1 MHRLDRSV
9 EYVMDKEKT
18 SRTGAGSAA
27 SSLEEAVD
35 YARDRE
41 KTECGV
47 FESAIGCTLET
58 AYRDMRANKE
68 RWGQM
73 DGVQGYHLVQSFA
86 EGELTPELAHR
97 IGLELAERLLH
108 GQYPAVIA
116 THLNTHC
123 LHNHIVWDS
132 VAMDTGRKYRS
143 SAKTYYTGVR
153 AESDRLCRQYGLSV
167 LESPESEHGKKQSG
181 KWMAEQ
187 NGKPTWRTAIRQ
199 DVDGAIAASLTWR
212 QFVKALEGQ
221 GYELR
226 MQRKYPTLKPPGKE
240 RCVRFKTLGKQY
252 TPEAI
257 RKLMKGPAEAEPVQE
272 QPKLSREEYAAQ
284 KKAEREELWTRID
297 ALTVDAFKD
306 GSSLRGFLDFTAQCS
321 PERIENLLLFH
332 SDAPEVT
339 WLKTFDEWKQA
350 GRSVRG
356 GEAGY
361 TALIGQD
368 YTREDGTAAS
378 GYYVG
383 KKFDVSQTRGRQPD
397 RAPVYAADELV
408 TAVFTNSPV
417 RLAVSEAV
425 PEGIQA
431 QYAAQNRT
439 IYVRN
444 NMDAQTTFLAIA
456 REQAAAS
463 YDIHD
468 GRFSRAAYS
477 AQSYCAAYVA
487 AKKYGLDVRSFSF
500 DRVCQMCS
508 GLEPQEQ
515 RRFLSDV
522 KQAAY
527 TVERTV
533 RRGLNEMELS
543 STPEPACSVEVH
555 ASMEQTERPARTKKA
570 SQPQRE

>member
-1 MHRLDRSV
+1 
-9 EYVMDKEKT
+9 MD
-18 SRTGAGSAA
+18 
-27 SSLEEAVD
+27 
-35 YARDRE
+35 
-41 KTECGV
+41 
-47 FESAIGCTLET
+47 
-58 AYRDMRANKE
+58 
-68 RWGQM
+68 
-73 DGVQGYHLVQSFA
+73 
-86 EGELTPELAHR
+86 LT
-97 IGLELAERLLH
+97 
-108 GQYPAVIA
+108 
-116 THLNTHC
+116 
-123 LHNHIVWDS
+123 
-132 VAMDTGRKYRS
+132 
-143 SAKTYYTGVR
+143 
-153 AESDRLCRQYGLSV
+153 
-167 LESPESEHGKKQSG
+167 
-181 KWMAEQ
+181 
-187 NGKPTWRTAIRQ
+187 
-199 DVDGAIAASLTWR
+199 
-212 QFVKALEGQ
+212 
-221 GYELR
+221 
-226 MQRKYPTLKPPGKE
+226 
-240 RCVRFKTLGKQY
+240 
-252 TPEAI
+252 
-257 RKLMKGPAEAEPVQE
+257 KLMKGPAEAEPVQE

-332 SDAPEVT
+332 SDAPEAT

-356 GEAGY
+356 GEVGY

-408 TAVFTNSPV
+408 TALFTNSPV

-543 STPEPACSVEVH
+543 ATPEPACSVEVH
-555 ASMEQTERPARTKKA
+555 ASMEQTERPARTKRRHSRSGNEPFVFRKFSDGEWLSLWRCGSLKVMKQETEASAMARERLYRMTEIQRNMLVVALTDEYRKQKA
-570 SQPQRE
+570 RGVPYPPIGRLAVRAEDAPRHKNRLPWDKERLYDLYLNDAEWRMARDALNALRSWRFSVGKGDGGTDDALHRVMSAKYKKAPER

>member
-1 MHRLDRSV
+1 M
-9 EYVMDKEKT
+9 
-18 SRTGAGSAA
+18 
-27 SSLEEAVD
+27 
-35 YARDRE
+35 
-41 KTECGV
+41 
-47 FESAIGCTLET
+47 
-58 AYRDMRANKE
+58 
-68 RWGQM
+68 
-73 DGVQGYHLVQSFA
+73 
-86 EGELTPELAHR
+86 
-97 IGLELAERLLH
+97 
-108 GQYPAVIA
+108 
-116 THLNTHC
+116 
-123 LHNHIVWDS
+123 
-132 VAMDTGRKYRS
+132 
-143 SAKTYYTGVR
+143 
-153 AESDRLCRQYGLSV
+153 
-167 LESPESEHGKKQSG
+167 
-181 KWMAEQ
+181 
-187 NGKPTWRTAIRQ
+187 
-199 DVDGAIAASLTWR
+199 
-212 QFVKALEGQ
+212 
-221 GYELR
+221 
-226 MQRKYPTLKPPGKE
+226 
-240 RCVRFKTLGKQY
+240 
-252 TPEAI
+252 
-257 RKLMKGPAEAEPVQE
+257 
-272 QPKLSREEYAAQ
+272 
-284 KKAEREELWTRID
+284 
-297 ALTVDAFKD
+297 
-306 GSSLRGFLDFTAQCS
+306 DFTAQCS

-332 SDAPEVT
+332 SDAPEAT
-339 WLKTFDEWKQA
+339 WLKTFDEWKEA

-383 KKFDVSQTRGRQPD
+383 KKFDVSQTRGRQPN

-431 QYAAQNRT
+431 QYVAQNRT

-500 DRVCQMCS
+500 ERVCQMCS

-515 RRFLSDV
+515 RSFLSDV

-527 TVERTV
+527 TVARTV
-533 RRGLNEMELS
+533 RRGLNELELS
-543 STPEPACSVEVH
+543 ATPEPAYSVEVH
-555 ASMEQTERPARTKKA
+555 APVEKTEKPARTKKTP
-570 SQPQRE
+570 QPQRE

>member
-1 MHRLDRSV
+1 
-9 EYVMDKEKT
+9 MD
-18 SRTGAGSAA
+18 
-27 SSLEEAVD
+27 
-35 YARDRE
+35 
-41 KTECGV
+41 
-47 FESAIGCTLET
+47 
-58 AYRDMRANKE
+58 
-68 RWGQM
+68 
-73 DGVQGYHLVQSFA
+73 
-86 EGELTPELAHR
+86 LT
-97 IGLELAERLLH
+97 
-108 GQYPAVIA
+108 
-116 THLNTHC
+116 
-123 LHNHIVWDS
+123 
-132 VAMDTGRKYRS
+132 
-143 SAKTYYTGVR
+143 
-153 AESDRLCRQYGLSV
+153 
-167 LESPESEHGKKQSG
+167 
-181 KWMAEQ
+181 
-187 NGKPTWRTAIRQ
+187 
-199 DVDGAIAASLTWR
+199 
-212 QFVKALEGQ
+212 
-221 GYELR
+221 
-226 MQRKYPTLKPPGKE
+226 
-240 RCVRFKTLGKQY
+240 
-252 TPEAI
+252 
-257 RKLMKGPAEAEPVQE
+257 KLMKGPAEAEPVQE

-297 ALTVDAFKD
+297 ALTVDVFKD

-332 SDAPEVT
+332 SDAPEAT
-339 WLKTFDEWKQA
+339 WLKTFDEWKRA

-417 RLAVSEAV
+417 RLAVSEAM

-543 STPEPACSVEVH
+543 VTPEPVCSVDVH